1 MRKKPH
7 GNHNILDGEH
17 HGPTKH
23 ILNMPLFWGR
33 DLIYLNVHL
42 MCYLHKSLADDKLF
56 QFFVGNIFDSLMHI
70 QPYRHAPFKFF
81 FSLSYFL

>member
-1 MRKKPH
+1 MFGIHSPHHEVLLSWEKKPH

-42 MCYLHKSLADDKLF
+42 MCYLHKSLAE
-56 QFFVGNIFDSLMHI
+56 
-70 QPYRHAPFKFF
+70 
-81 FSLSYFL
+81 SYFSSS